1 MGDRRTGM
9 LTMTGRLLLRYLPA
23 LVLILLVS
31 GVVLDHVLENGMA
44 RDVDTALE
52 INARAIRRALP
63 EGSATQAQVQ
73 SLGRELGLRI
83 TLIGTD
89 GTVLADSAGDPAA
102 MANHANRPEVRAALR
117 GSTGASTRVSATL
130 DEPYRYIALPPEN
143 GAGVLVRVARPL
155 SQLQSRLARAR
166 ATIVGAFSLALLL
179 GVMALVAVSRSL
191 SRPLEEMTAAV
202 SRMTSGDLA
211 ARAPGRGGA
220 EAAVLA
226 DAFNHMADELGRR
239 LQQFRGDRERLGLI
253 LSAMEEG
260 VLLVDPQE
268 TVEYTNLSARVL
280 LGHEPQ
286 NLGTIVPQTLRHI
299 VEGARDAGSPR
310 EEEIEIGQPLRVV
323 RASAIPVGSPASENH
338 GGTVLLVLRDV
349 TEARRVEAMRHD
361 FVANASH
368 ELKTPVAAIRAA
380 AETIRQAVHDDPE
393 GARRFADRLL
403 GDATR
408 LSRIV
413 GDLLDLSRLEAE
425 RPPRDRVRL
434 DLVAAEEA
442 ERFMFPA
449 EAANLHLEVL
459 TETPVAV
466 LGSASS
472 LALLVRN
479 LLDNAIRY
487 TRPSGHINVSVARRG
502 SDAVLEV
509 RDTGM
514 GIPSRHLPRIFERF
528 YRVDPARS
536 RETGGTGLGLAIV
549 KHVAE
554 QLEGRVEADSELG
567 RGSTFRVVL
576 PLAPSAARPSR
587 SRKAGHTS

>member
-1 MGDRRTGM
+1 MGLRRRST
-9 LTMTGRLLLRYLPA
+9 LTGRLLAGYVPA
-23 LVLILLVS
+23 MVVILAVS
-31 GVVLDHVLENGMA
+31 SLLLDRVLENGMA
-44 RDVDTALE
+44 RDLTSSLE
-52 INARAIRRALP
+52 TNARAVRRAVP
-63 EGSATQAQVQ
+63 EAPGYQPWAE

-83 TLIGTD
+83 TLVRTD
-89 GTVLADSAGDPAA
+89 GTVLADSWTDPAT
-102 MANHANRPEVRAALR
+102 MQNHASRPEVASALAGR
-117 GSTGASTRVSATL
+117 TGMATRTSATL
-130 DEPYRYIALPPEN
+130 GEPFRYLALPPEN
-143 GAGVLVRVARPL
+143 GIVVRIALPL
-155 SQLQSRLARAR
+155 SHLRSRVARAR
-166 ATIVGAFSLALLL
+166 ATIAVSFSFALLF
-179 GVMALVAVSRSL
+179 GIMALVAVARSL

-202 SRMTSGDLA
+202 SRMSSGDLT
-211 ARAPGRGGA
+211 ARAPPQGS
-220 EAAVLA
+220 EEVAVLA

-239 LQQFRGDRERLGLI
+239 IEEVRGDRERLGLI
-253 LSAMEEG
+253 LAAMEEG
-260 VLLVDPQE
+260 VLLVDRE
-268 TVEYTNLSARVL
+268 ELVEYANLSARTL

-286 NLGTIVPQTLRHI
+286 SLAMIVPQTLRRI
-299 VEGARDAGSPR
+299 VERAREAQTAQ
-310 EEEIEIGQPLRVV
+310 EEEMEIGQPLRVV
-323 RASAIPVGSPASENH
+323 RASAIPVGPAGER
-338 GGTVLLVLRDV
+338 GTVLLVLRDV
-349 TEARRVEAMRHD
+349 TEARRVEAVRRD

-380 AETIRQAVHDDPE
+380 AETIRQAVEDDPE

-403 GDATR
+403 TDATR

-449 EAANLHLEVL
+449 EIANLHLEVS
-459 TETPVAV
+459 TDTPVTV
-466 LGSASS
+466 LGSATS

-487 TRPSGHINVSVARRG
+487 TRPLGRINLSVGHRNG
-502 SDAVLEV
+502 DAVLEV
-509 RDTGM
+509 KDTGM

-576 PLAPSAARPSR
+576 PLAPAAGRAARAKR
-587 SRKAGHTS
+587 ADGAR